1 MKSSAS
7 EPGLEMFWRFLN
19 KISTLKV
26 SLYYLSPEPFT
37 GEGLALFSRIGRKM
51 IKTESTRHWVLN
63 FDFQRTK
70 ILYQKNLNW
79 VHSIL
84 LYFSKAKDVRGVPWH
99 FLFVILGGAYWGDIQ
114 YGRVS
119 THKEIPR
126 CDMLAGPGTGP
137 PGKFWKFE
145 YSEMQSAAIWK
156 LK

>member
-7 EPGLEMFWRFLN
+7 EPGLEMFWRFLI
-19 KISTLKV
+19 KYQPESFILLFITWTF
-26 SLYYLSPEPFT
+26 YRRRFSPF
-37 GEGLALFSRIGRKM
+37 LGRKT

-84 LYFSKAKDVRGVPWH
+84 LYFSKARDVRGVPWH
-99 FLFVILGGAYWGDIQ
+99 FLFVILGGAYWGEIQ

-119 THKEIPR
+119 THKESPR